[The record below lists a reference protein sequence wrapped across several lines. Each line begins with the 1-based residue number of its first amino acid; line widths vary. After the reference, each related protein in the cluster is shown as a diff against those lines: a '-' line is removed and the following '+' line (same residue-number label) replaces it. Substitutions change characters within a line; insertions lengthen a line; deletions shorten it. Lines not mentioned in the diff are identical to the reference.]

1 MAPSSNPDTS
11 NLYNILSKLYEDGND
26 LLVSYK
32 RMSKIFSD
40 IKKNLANPHENLE
53 KAKKNIN
60 KEIKYY
66 LDSLEEVHKR
76 KNYNVGSRNKAI
88 YEKKVIDQLE
98 LLRAEL
104 AAIDKR
110 MKTEKNISK
119 VYLLDH
125 EKVFLKSKKVLRVR
139 KIDLLDKINKI
150 KLLLRK
156 KLKEKF
162 EGYIISNFDSRVF
175 GNDPNYKNNGKCI
188 IKFLKA
194 GEISE
199 RAAKKSKQINDL
211 KTLEN
216 VSDRKTQMEIQ
227 IEMVKLESVVKKKNE
242 YKNLLIDKIKKI
254 IDKESDSDMKRK
266 LFRLVTRQ
274 KRNKKFEVITNNKGN
289 PVEEKVV
296 DIRPNAFEEFLDSG
310 NTYPK
315 YKNEID
321 KYNLKVE
328 KLENKQKMI
337 LRKIDKLK
345 EK

>member
-26 LLVSYK
+26 LLVEYK
-32 RMSKIFSD
+32 KISKIFSD
-40 IKKNLANPHENLE
+40 RKKNLTNPHENLE

-76 KNYNVGSRNKAI
+76 KNYNVEFRNKAI
-88 YEKKVIDQLE
+88 YQVQVIDKVK

-119 VYLLDH
+119 DYLLDH
-125 EKVFLKSKKVLRVR
+125 EKVFLKSKQVLRAR

-150 KLLLRK
+150 KLLLKK

-162 EGYIISNFDSRVF
+162 KSYIISNFDSRVF
-175 GNDPNYKNNGKCI
+175 GNDPDYKNNGKRI
-188 IKFLKA
+188 IKFLEA

-199 RAAKKSKQINDL
+199 KAAKKSKQINDI
-211 KTLEN
+211 KSLEN

-227 IEMVKLESVVKKKNE
+227 IEIVKLESVVKKKNE

-266 LFRLVTRQ
+266 LFRLVKRE
-274 KRNKKFEVITNNKGN
+274 KRNKKFEVITNNQGN
-289 PVEEKVV
+289 PVEEEVV
-296 DIRPNAFEEFLDSG
+296 DIRPNAFEEFLASG

-315 YKNEID
+315 YKKEIARYNE
-321 KYNLKVE
+321 
-328 KLENKQKMI
+328 
-337 LRKIDKLK
+337 KIDKLDK
-345 EK
+345 KQNYILKKIDKLEKK